1 MMLAMVTLL
10 LALTAPQT
18 DVTGKWEGTLS
29 ATRPDGSAVSE
40 PLLLILEQKEKNVAG
55 SVGRDES
62 DRHPV
67 TAGTIDGSKIVLTAK
82 NARNEREYHLQLTLE
97 NDELK
102 GTVESG
108 GMTAKVETKRK
119 SKE

>member
-1 MMLAMVTLL
+1 MMLALVTLL
-10 LALTAPQT
+10 LSVAAPQI

-29 ATRPDGSAVSE
+29 ATRPDGTAVNE
-40 PLLLILEQKEKNVAG
+40 PLLLILEQKEKTVTG
-55 SVGRDES
+55 SVGRDEA

-82 NARNEREYHLQLTLE
+82 NARNEREYKLVLTVE

-108 GMTAKVETKRK
+108 GMTAQIQTKK
-119 SKE
+119 KKE

>member
-1 MMLAMVTLL
+1 MILAVVTLL
-10 LALTAPQT
+10 MALAPPQA

-29 ATRPDGSAVSE
+29 GTRSDGTSVSE
-40 PLLLILEQKEKNVAG
+40 PLLLILEQKEKNITG

-67 TAGTIDGSKIVLTAK
+67 TAGTIDGNKIVLTARH
-82 NARNEREYHLQLTLE
+82 ARNDREYRLQLTLE

-102 GTVESG
+102 GSVESG
-108 GMTAKVETKRK
+108 GQTAQIQTKKRK
-119 SKE
+119 E